1 MTANVTSLAKVR
13 AAARDKM
20 ARQMVNDRVT
30 TTLLV
35 LVVVLVVV
43 GLGVT
48 MSASSAFALSQTE
61 SQDQWYFLRRQLIGV
76 GLGTLALLVAS
87 RIPYRF
93 YRRMALPLFL
103 LTVGL
108 LIAVE
113 FNGITEGGATRW
125 LRVPGLTSFQPSE
138 LAKVTVVFLLAFLLE
153 RKAKLLTRFGHFV
166 VPVAATLGLVS
177 FFIIRQPDLGTVIII
192 GAAAIAV
199 IIASETPMKFVMLLG
214 VVAVMVTVF
223 LAFEA
228 DYRASR
234 IDSFLNPYDDP
245 SGDGYQVIQSYYA
258 LGNGGLFGVGLG
270 ASRARWFYLPN
281 AHTDFIFAIIGEET
295 GLVGGL
301 TVIGLFIALA
311 IAGWVVAT
319 RAPDGFGKMVAAG
332 ITVWLSFQALVNVG
346 GVLGVIP
353 ITGIALP
360 FVSFGSTALIV
371 AMGAIGVLV
380 NIAQSGVDAPSAL
393 PKAYRLSSGKSG
405 SGKSNASRSSGSSGK
420 SGSSRRF
427 GSRRKPG

>member
-13 AAARDKM
+13 AAARNKI
-20 ARQMVNDRVT
+20 ARQKVNDRAT
-30 TTLLV
+30 TVLLV

-48 MSASSAFALSQTE
+48 MSASSAVALSQTE
-61 SQDQWYFLRRQLIGV
+61 AQDQWHFVKRQLVGV

-93 YRRMALPLFL
+93 YRKLAFPAFL

-108 LIAVE
+108 LVAVE

-125 LRVPGLTSFQPSE
+125 LSVPGLTSFQPSE
-138 LAKVTVVFLLAFLLE
+138 LAKVSVVFVLAYLLE
-153 RKAKLLTRFGHFV
+153 RKHKLLTRFGHFI
-166 VPVAATLGLVS
+166 VPVGATLGIVGILV
-177 FFIIRQPDLGTVIII
+177 IRQPDLGTLIVI
-192 GAAAIAV
+192 GAAAMAV
-199 IIASETPMKFVMLLG
+199 IIASDTPMKFVMVLGLL
-214 VVAVMVTVF
+214 AVLAAVY

-234 IDSFLNPYDDP
+234 IDAFLDPYEDP
-245 SGDGYQVIQSYYA
+245 SGNGYQVIQGYYA
-258 LGNGGLFGVGLG
+258 LGNGGILGVGLG

-295 GLVGGL
+295 GLIGGL

-311 IAGWVVAT
+311 VAGWVVAA
-319 RAPDGFGKMVAAG
+319 RAPDRFGRMVAAG
-332 ITVWLSFQALVNVG
+332 VTVWLSFQALVNIG
-346 GVLGVIP
+346 GVLGVMP

-360 FVSFGSTALIV
+360 FVSYGSTALAV
-371 AMGAIGVLV
+371 SMGAVGILV
-380 NIAQSGVDAPSAL
+380 NIAQSGVD
-393 PKAYRLSSGKSG
+393 PKT
-405 SGKSNASRSSGSSGK
+405 
-420 SGSSRRF
+420 
-427 GSRRKPG
+427 